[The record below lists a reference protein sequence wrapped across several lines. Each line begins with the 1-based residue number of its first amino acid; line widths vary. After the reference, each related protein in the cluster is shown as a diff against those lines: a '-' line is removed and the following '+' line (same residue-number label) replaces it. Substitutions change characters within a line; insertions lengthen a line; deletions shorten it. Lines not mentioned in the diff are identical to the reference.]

1 MNRNNSLKNLYGLK
15 YYKGSFQ
22 SGLTTWYNNLVDKTI
37 EDLNVVDVAK
47 MIRQNILK
55 DVAINR
61 AIELF
66 LSEPFDGEMQDGDLL
81 AMLVSYGP
89 DIVNSRRASAL
100 ISMIQKLENEFVDFD
115 WADESSKK
123 LFESNLNALKRM
135 LAKKI

>member
-1 MNRNNSLKNLYGLK
+1 MNKVNSLKNLYGLE
-15 YYKGSFQ
+15 YHKGDFQ
-22 SGLTTWYNNLVDKTI
+22 SGLTNWYNKLVDKTI

-81 AMLVSYGP
+81 ELLVSCGSE
-89 DIVNSRRASAL
+89 VVKNSRVQAL
-100 ISMIQKLENEFVDFD
+100 VSMILKLETEFADFD
-115 WADESSKK
+115 WADERSKK
-123 LFESNLNALKRM
+123 LFESNLATLKKM
-135 LAKKI
+135 LLENI